1 MWHLVRIFF
10 FQPAIN
16 QSYHQPPPWRTMM
29 AMGICHWALLPMA
42 LMTLSLTPSC
52 LWVVTFYNAPQLE
65 LLPLLLLLHLVM
77 LSGALWIETKHI
89 LNRNGNNT
97 FNSGSRLL
105 AAVVLVT
112 GKGNNSSQLQA
123 FLSNSKLNQPFP
135 KLPKG

>member
-1 MWHLVRIFF
+1 MDNHHRAHL
-10 FQPAIN
+10 P
-16 QSYHQPPPWRTMM
+16 
-29 AMGICHWALLPMA
+29 LA
-42 LMTLSLTPSC
+42 LMTLSLASSHH
-52 LWVVTFYNAPQLE
+52 WVVTFYNAPQLE
-65 LLPLLLLLHLVM
+65 LLPLLLLLHLIIV
-77 LSGALWIETKHI
+77 SGALQIETKHI
-89 LNRNGNNT
+89 WNRNGNNA